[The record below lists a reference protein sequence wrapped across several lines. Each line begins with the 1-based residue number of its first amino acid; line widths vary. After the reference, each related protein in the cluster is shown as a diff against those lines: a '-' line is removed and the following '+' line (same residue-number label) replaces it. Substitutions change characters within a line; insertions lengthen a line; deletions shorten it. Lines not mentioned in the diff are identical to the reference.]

1 MRCAAFDLGASSGK
15 LFAGTI
21 EGDRLRVEPIHSFP
35 NAISTFSS
43 GLYWDFF
50 GIQREMNAALRK
62 AAASGPVDSFG
73 VDSFNN
79 DFSLIDRN
87 GELLL
92 PVRCYR
98 DARTE
103 KYAEEIYARIPREKL
118 YAYTG
123 NQLAP
128 FNTFMQLAA
137 MSLAGQ
143 NSVFDASDRLLLLP
157 DLLAFSITGEK
168 VAEYTVAAETQFL
181 DLNQKRWI
189 DEIPGLFGIPPRIFP
204 GIVEPGTITG
214 RASHAWCEENGISP
228 FRFVSVCEHDTASA
242 FAAAPGGE
250 SAAYLSSGTWSLVGL
265 EVSSPIVTEESFAF
279 NIANEGGY
287 PGHHRLIKNVM
298 GFWILQEL
306 LKEYAVEGHAYS
318 FPEAQSLA
326 RQAEPFRFLFD
337 PDAPEFFHPGQIR
350 TKIRRACLSSS
361 GCAPETPGEF
371 FRCIYEG
378 LALRYR
384 RALHMLESVSG
395 KKADRI
401 NILGGGSR
409 DALACQLT
417 ADATGRPVLAGP
429 ADATAIGNLLVQMIA
444 LGEIGNLSEG
454 RALVARSFEYAS
466 YEPQNSDLW
475 EEHYRRFEERF
486 PAVY

>member
-1 MRCAAFDLGASSGK
+1 MRCVAFDLGASSGK
-15 LFAGTI
+15 LFAGTLRN
-21 EGDRLRVEPIHSFP
+21 DRLTVEPVHSFP
-35 NAISTFSS
+35 NAISPFSG

-50 GIQREMNAALRK
+50 GIQREMNAGIRK

-79 DFSLIDRN
+79 DFSLIDKN

-98 DARTE
+98 DPRTE
-103 KYAEEIYARIPREKL
+103 KYADQIYARIPRETL
-118 YAYTG
+118 YGYTG

-143 NSVFDASDRLLLLP
+143 SPVFEAADQLLLLP
-157 DLLAFSITGEK
+157 DLLGFSITGERC
-168 VAEYTVAAETQFL
+168 AEYTVAAETQFL
-181 DLNQKRWI
+181 ALNTGKWI
-189 DEIPGLFGIPPRIFP
+189 PEVLSPFGIPLRLFP
-204 GIVEPGTITG
+204 AVVQPGTRIG
-214 RASHAWCEENGISP
+214 RARPAWCEANGVSP
-228 FRFVSVCEHDTASA
+228 FEFIPVCEHDTASA
-242 FAAAPGGE
+242 FAAAPGGTD
-250 SAAYLSSGTWSLVGL
+250 AAYLSSGTWSLVGL
-265 EVSSPIVTEESFAF
+265 EVPAPVVTKESFAF

-306 LKEYAVEGHAYS
+306 LREYAVEGQVYS
-318 FPEAQSLA
+318 FPEAQQLA
-326 RQAEPFRFLFD
+326 REARPFRFLFD
-337 PDAPEFFHPGQIR
+337 PDAPEFFAPGHIR
-350 TKIRRACLSSS
+350 EKIRQACLRSS

-371 FRCIYEG
+371 FCCIYEG

-384 RALHMLESVSG
+384 RSLDMLETVSG
-395 KKADRI
+395 KHTSLI

-417 ADATGRPVLAGP
+417 ANAAGKSVLAGP
-429 ADATAIGNLLVQMIA
+429 ADATAIGNILVQLIA
-444 LGEIGNLSEG
+444 MGEIGSLEEG
-454 RALVARSFEYAS
+454 RELVARSFEYAV
-466 YEPQNSDLW
+466 YEPEDAALW
-475 EEHYRRFEERF
+475 DEQYRKFEEL
-486 PAVY
+486 YISGK

>member
-1 MRCAAFDLGASSGK
+1 MRCVAFDLGASSGK

-21 EGDRLRVEPIHSFP
+21 EGSRLKVEPVHSFP
-35 NAISTFSS
+35 NAICSFSG

-50 GIQREMNAALRK
+50 GIQREMNAGIRK

-79 DFSLIDRN
+79 DFSLIDKN

-92 PVRCYR
+92 PVRSYR

-103 KYAEEIYARIPREKL
+103 KYAGEIYACIPREKL

-143 NSVFDASDRLLLLP
+143 TSVFDAADKLLLLP
-157 DLLAFSITGEK
+157 DLLGFSITGEK

-181 DLNQKRWI
+181 DLNRKTWI
-189 DEIPGLFGIPPRIFP
+189 HEIPGAFDVPARIFP
-204 GIVEPGTITG
+204 DVVNPGTITG
-214 RASHAWCEENGISP
+214 RASRAWCDENGVSP

-242 FAAAPGGE
+242 FAAAPGGK

-265 EVSSPIVTEESFAF
+265 EVPAPIVTQESFAF
-279 NIANEGGY
+279 NIANEGGW
-287 PGHHRLIKNVM
+287 PGYHRLIKNVM

-306 LKEYAVEGHAYS
+306 LKEYAAEGHIYS
-318 FPEAQSLA
+318 FPEAQQLA
-326 RQAEPFRFLFD
+326 REAEPFRFLFD
-337 PDAPEFFHPGQIR
+337 PDAPEFFRPGQIR
-350 TKIRRACLSSS
+350 RKIRIACLAST

-384 RALHMLESVSG
+384 RALHMLQSVSG
-395 KKADRI
+395 KKVDRI

-417 ADATGRPVLAGP
+417 ADATGLPVLAGP
-429 ADATAIGNLLVQMIA
+429 ADATAIGNILVQMIA
-444 LGEIGNLSEG
+444 LGEIKDLSEG
-454 RALVARSFEYAS
+454 RELVACSFEYAS
-466 YEPQNSDLW
+466 YEPTDSARW
-475 EEHYRRFEERF
+475 EEHYRRFEETF
-486 PAVY
+486 PLVY